1 MQYPSIPKIDETA
14 RKTAVSRQNQLT
26 KPAGSLGRLEE
37 IAIQIAG
44 ITGNPRPKFQQKGV
58 IVMAADHGVTTEGVS
73 AYPAEVTPQMVLNF
87 LYGGAAVNVLAKQ
100 ADASVTIVDI
110 GVNAEM
116 PKHPFL
122 IQRKVA
128 MGTQNMAQGP
138 AMSRAQAEQALQV
151 GLDVVQAK
159 IDEGLDLVAI
169 GEMGIGNTT
178 AATAITAVFTQQPI
192 AKITGR
198 GTGID
203 DQRLAHKIQIV
214 ERAIAVNQPNTEDP
228 LDVLAKV
235 GGLEIAG
242 LVGVVIGAAAQHVP
256 VVMDGFIASSAALV
270 AAKLVPEIRPYLV
283 AGHSSVEP
291 GHQAIL
297 KELNLVPLLNLDLR
311 LGEGTGAVLAFH
323 LIEAAVR
330 SLDEMATFA
339 EAAVSGKRI

>member
-1 MQYPSIPKIDETA
+1 MPFPTIPKIDEAA
-14 RKTAVSRQNQLT
+14 RETAVSRQNELT
-26 KPAGSLGRLEE
+26 KPAGSLGRLEDV
-37 IAIQIAG
+37 AIQIAG
-44 ITGNPRPKFQQKGV
+44 MTGNPRPRFQQKGV
-58 IVMAADHGVTTEGVS
+58 IIMAADHGVTCEGVS

-110 GVNAEM
+110 GVNSDL

-122 IQRKVA
+122 HQRKIK
-128 MGTQNMAQGP
+128 MGTDNMAQGP
-138 AMSRAQAEQALQV
+138 AMSPAEAAQAIQV
-151 GLDVVQAK
+151 GLDVVQSK
-159 IDEGLDLVAI
+159 IDDGLDLVAI

-178 AATAITAVFTQQPI
+178 AATAMTAVFTQQPV
-192 AKITGR
+192 ANITGR

-203 DQRLAHKIQIV
+203 DARLAHKTQVIAQ
-214 ERAIAVNQPNTEDP
+214 AIAINQPDPADP

-242 LVGVVIGAAAQHVP
+242 LVGVVIGAAANRVP
-256 VVMDGFIASSAALV
+256 VVMDGFIASSAVLV
-270 AAKLVPEIRPYLV
+270 AAKLVPEIRPYLI

-297 KELNLVPLLNLDLR
+297 QELQLQPLLTLDLR

-330 SLDEMATFA
+330 TLDEMATFA
-339 EAAVSGKRI
+339 EAAVSGKSM

>member
-1 MQYPSIPKIDETA
+1 MQFPSIPKIDETA

-37 IAIQIAG
+37 IAVQIAG
-44 ITGNPRPKFQQKGV
+44 ITGNPRPHFQQKGV
-58 IVMAADHGVTTEGVS
+58 IIMAGDHGVSTEGVS

-100 ADASVTIVDI
+100 AGASVTIVDVGI
-110 GVNAEM
+110 NCEM

-122 IQRKVA
+122 QQRKVK
-128 MGTQNMAQGP
+128 MGTNNMTKGA
-138 AMSRAQAEQALQV
+138 AMSRAEVEQALQV
-151 GLDVVQAK
+151 GLDVVQHK
-159 IDEGLDLVAI
+159 IDDGLNLVAI

-203 DQRLAHKIQIV
+203 DQRLAHKIQII
-214 ERAIAVNQPNTEDP
+214 ERAIAVNQPNAEDP

-242 LVGVVIGAAAQHVP
+242 LVGVVVGAAVNRVP

-270 AAKLVPEIRPYLV
+270 AAKLVPEIRPYLI

-297 KELNLVPLLNLDLR
+297 KELNLEPLLHLDLS

-330 SLDEMATFA
+330 TLDEMATFA
-339 EAAVSGKRI
+339 EAAVSRKNM